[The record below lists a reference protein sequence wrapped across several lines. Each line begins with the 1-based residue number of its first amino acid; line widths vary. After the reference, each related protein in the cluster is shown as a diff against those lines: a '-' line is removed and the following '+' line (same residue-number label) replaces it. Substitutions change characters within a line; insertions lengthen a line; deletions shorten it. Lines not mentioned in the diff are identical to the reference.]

1 MIPGKSGYC
10 IFFFP
15 VHFQTLLCLIEML
28 AQLKS
33 HFVCLILELMILFA
47 LYLNVDLEFLLPIES
62 QKAAT
67 TNGSI
72 LEKLT
77 TIS

>member
-1 MIPGKSGYC
+1 
-10 IFFFP
+10 
-15 VHFQTLLCLIEML
+15 
-28 AQLKS
+28 
-33 HFVCLILELMILFA
+33 MILFA

-62 QKAAT
+62 QKAAA
-67 TNGSI
+67 TNDSI

>member
-1 MIPGKSGYC
+1 
-10 IFFFP
+10 
-15 VHFQTLLCLIEML
+15 ML

-62 QKAAT
+62 HKAAT

>member
-1 MIPGKSGYC
+1 
-10 IFFFP
+10 
-15 VHFQTLLCLIEML
+15 ML